1 MWHDLFP
8 LHFTDAELHRLNSLE
23 GKTLT
28 RVMYTVWHNIAQKG
42 NDYQAL
48 DWVELIFDDGESV
61 ALTAGEHSDGLR
73 ITDFNFGLEQTK
85 IQQQFNGQVMLDRS
99 DVSTGQVWSPA
110 IGNKLTSVGLLEGP
124 DEKIQNNQLQ
134 FDFAGEKMLFELN
147 EEGMVVRQD

>member
-8 LHFTDAELHRLNSLE
+8 LHFTDQELFRLNALE
-23 GKTLT
+23 GRTLT

-42 NDYQAL
+42 GDYQAL
-48 DWVELIFDDGESV
+48 DWVELIFEDGESV
-61 ALTAGEHSDGLR
+61 GLTAGDESDGLR
-73 ITDFNFGLEQTK
+73 ITDLHFGLEQTK

-110 IGNKLTSVGLLEGP
+110 IGNQLTSVGLLEGP

-134 FDFAGEKMLFELN
+134 FDFAGVKMLFELS
-147 EEGMVVRQD
+147 EEGMAVRQD

>member
-1 MWHDLFP
+1 
-8 LHFTDAELHRLNSLE
+8 
-23 GKTLT
+23 
-28 RVMYTVWHNIAQKG
+28 MYTVWHNLAQKG

-48 DWVELIFDDGESV
+48 DWVELIFEDGESV

-73 ITDFNFGLEQTK
+73 ITDLNFGLEQTK

-110 IGNKLTSVGLLEGP
+110 IGNQLTSVGLLEGP

-134 FDFAGEKMLFELN
+134 FDFAGVKMLFELN
-147 EEGMVVRQD
+147 EEGMAVRQD